1 MSNPFFSV
9 IIPAHNSAKYIRNG
23 LDSIR
28 AQTFKDYELIVV
40 CDKCTDT
47 TSLVAAE
54 YTDKILAVDYGLDGM
69 ARNAGIDVAD
79 GQFIL
84 FMDDDDWFL
93 HEYVFSQLA
102 DHLGKNQCDVLL
114 FSFIWRLRGYTSQTI
129 SRRIAC
135 WAKCWRRAWI
145 GDTRFPAKPYWS
157 DVDFD
162 REMFGKPGVKL
173 AWDMPI
179 YYYNYLRQGSISW
192 RQKVGEI
199 E

>member
-1 MSNPFFSV
+1 M
-9 IIPAHNSAKYIRNG
+9 
-23 LDSIR
+23 
-28 AQTFKDYELIVV
+28 
-40 CDKCTDT
+40 
-47 TSLVAAE
+47 
-54 YTDKILAVDYGLDGM
+54 
-69 ARNAGIDVAD
+69 
-79 GQFIL
+79 
-84 FMDDDDWFL
+84 
-93 HEYVFSQLA
+93 
-102 DHLGKNQCDVLL
+102 LL

-162 REMFGKPGVKL
+162 REMFGKPGVKM